1 MSLPLCPS
9 LPLWPRR
16 RICPRRSCRG
26 PDTAFCRIPVDAE
39 KRKFFSQPSSFRTQ
53 IDFHSWLFFY
63 HQSCLVSAQVGVG
76 TLLRHVRL
84 FGGCDF
90 VSFLLQPVSSDLQ
103 HQTLQGENADRVKG
117 LLIVPKAT
125 ILDSLAT

>member
-16 RICPRRSCRG
+16 RICPHRSYRG
-26 PDTAFCRIPVDAE
+26 PDAAFCRIPVDAE
-39 KRKFFSQPSSFRTQ
+39 KRNVFLTTVLLQDSDKLKFLRF
-53 IDFHSWLFFY
+53 FFY
-63 HQSCLVSAQVGVG
+63 HQSRLVSAQVGVG
-76 TLLRHVRL
+76 ALLRHVRL

-103 HQTLQGENADRVKG
+103 HQTLQGENADRLIAVKQKG
-117 LLIVPKAT
+117 
-125 ILDSLAT
+125 